1 MNLSNDF
8 LEQWEHIIS
17 GIDEKTAIPLECIKK
32 VIIKIEGRRRKTINL
47 QSLKKQGL
55 ELDEIELVIS
65 RQLAELGNLVQDLEF
80 VLDVNAVAELVQPET
95 NRILSGL

>member
-1 MNLSNDF
+1 MNLSDDF
-8 LEQWEHIIS
+8 LEKWEHIIS

-65 RQLAELGNLVQDLEF
+65 RQLAELDDLVQDLEF

>member
-1 MNLSNDF
+1 MNLSDDF
-8 LEQWEHIIS
+8 LEKWEHIIS

-47 QSLKKQGL
+47 QALKKQGL

-65 RQLAELGNLVQDLEF
+65 RQLAELDDLVQDLEF